1 MAELDKRALVS
12 EKTNSEFD
20 ELLQDVNSL
29 LEDGECSGTRLS
41 GLEEGECTPT
51 RIDLDDSFD
60 FDLDFNDGDDENS
73 ENEIT
78 GRATRAT
85 SLVGCS
91 ELEHQGRL
99 HDMISRVLLDKG
111 SDAVYATSGWKY

>member
-78 GRATRAT
+78 GRAR
-85 SLVGCS
+85 SLVGYL

-99 HDMISRVLLDKG
+99 HDIISRVLLDKG